1 MSDLTII
8 ILFILS
14 VVISL
19 VVGWFLGK
27 KIIKM
32 VEMEM
37 VNTLKRVEKT
47 AKETISDVINEER
60 VKMEEEFKSLCQKW
74 LEEHVEL
81 VHVTKVI
88 KKKR

>member
-60 VKMEEEFKSLCQKW
+60 VKMEEEFKSLCQN
-74 LEEHVEL
+74 EE
-81 VHVTKVI
+81 KY
-88 KKKR
+88 